1 MELEQLSLLEQR
13 VERLIQ
19 QYGRLKE
26 EKTLLERSLAERDER
41 VRALEREVDGLRQER
56 DIIRERLARLI
67 ETIERLEALEASG
80 PGGSA

>member
-1 MELEQLSLLEQR
+1 MELEQLGLLEQR

>member
-26 EKTLLERSLAERDER
+26 EKTLLERSLAEKDER